1 MREKE
6 LCNVIAEVVWLFV
19 FVVVVVFGCC
29 CCCCVVFVVVVI
41 VVLCL
46 PTCIV
51 PEVLFGIKV
60 ASCMLLME
68 EGSFYLPC

>member
-6 LCNVIAEVVWLFV
+6 LCNVITEVVWLFV
-19 FVVVVVFGCC
+19 FVVVV
-29 CCCCVVFVVVVI
+29 CCCVVFVV

-51 PEVLFGIKV
+51 PEVLFSTKV
-60 ASCMLLME
+60 ASFMLLME
-68 EGSFYLPC
+68 EGSFYLPS

>member
-6 LCNVIAEVVWLFV
+6 LCNVITEFVWLFV
-19 FVVVVVFGCC
+19 FVVVVVV
-29 CCCCVVFVVVVI
+29 CCCVVFVVV

-51 PEVLFGIKV
+51 PEVLFSTKV
-60 ASCMLLME
+60 ASFMLLME
-68 EGSFYLPC
+68 EG